1 MPARALEAVSVQ
13 AGNQLKNAIYIIDDT
28 DLLELMLKYQKYW
41 YIRYIRIIVM
51 DNQNACARLRSS
63 LDNRLKPP

>member
-1 MPARALEAVSVQ
+1 MLARALEAVLVQ
-13 AGNQLKNAIYIIDDT
+13 AGNQLKNAIYIIDET
-28 DLLELMLKYQKYW
+28 DLLELMLEHQNYW

-51 DNQNACARLRSS
+51 DYQNACARLGSS

>member
-1 MPARALEAVSVQ
+1 MLARALEAVLVQ

-28 DLLELMLKYQKYW
+28 DLLELMLKHQKYW

-51 DNQNACARLRSS
+51 DYQNASARLRSS

>member
-1 MPARALEAVSVQ
+1 MRARALEAVSMQ

-28 DLLELMLKYQKYW
+28 DLLELMLEHQNYW
-41 YIRYIRIIVM
+41 YIRYIRIIAM
-51 DNQNACARLRSS
+51 DYQNACARPISS

>member
-1 MPARALEAVSVQ
+1 MLARALEAVLVQ

-28 DLLELMLKYQKYW
+28 DLLELMLEHQNYW

-51 DNQNACARLRSS
+51 DYQNACARLRSS

>member
-1 MPARALEAVSVQ
+1 MPARALEAVLVQ
-13 AGNQLKNAIYIIDDT
+13 AGNQLKNAIYIIDET
-28 DLLELMLKYQKYW
+28 DLLELMLKHQKYW

-51 DNQNACARLRSS
+51 DYQNACARPISS